1 MSCHFAQVNIARA
14 QFSLDDPRMA
24 DFVNNTARINALAE
38 ESPGFIWRWI
48 EEPSHDIFEVFGDP
62 ALIVNMSLWESRE
75 TLMAFTYNSAHVDI
89 YKRRKEWFSKL
100 KDSHMV
106 CWFTKESKISLQEAK
121 RRLDHLNTK
130 GESAYAFSFR
140 STYTSEE
147 AKEYL

>member
-1 MSCHFAQVNIARA
+1 MQYHFAQVNIARA
-14 QFSLDDPRMA
+14 QYRLDDPRMA

-48 EEPSHDIFEVFGDP
+48 EEPSNEIYEVFGDP

-75 TLMAFTYNSAHVDI
+75 TLMAFTYQTAHVDI
-89 YKRRKEWFSKL
+89 YKRRKEWFSKI

-106 CWFTKESKISLQEAK
+106 CWYTKEAVISLKEAK
-121 RRLDHLNTK
+121 KRLDHLNTK

-140 STYTSEE
+140 SNFTIEE
-147 AKEYL
+147 AKQYL